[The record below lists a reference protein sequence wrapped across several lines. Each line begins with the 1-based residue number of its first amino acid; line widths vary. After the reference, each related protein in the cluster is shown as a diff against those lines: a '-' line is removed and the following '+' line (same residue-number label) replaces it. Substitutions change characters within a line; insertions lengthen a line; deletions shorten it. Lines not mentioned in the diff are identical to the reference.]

1 MTARKAPL
9 PEVDDDACDDDTYDA
24 LSLRDVTALR
34 ACVTAADALRM
45 WADLDDEHATAH
57 AIAAYDAARAKVAT

>member
-9 PEVDDDACDDDTYDA
+9 PEVDDACDA
-24 LSLRDVTALR
+24 LSLRDVAALR
-34 ACVTAADALRM
+34 TCVAAADALRM

-57 AIAAYDAARAKVAT
+57 AIAAYDAARAKVGAAR